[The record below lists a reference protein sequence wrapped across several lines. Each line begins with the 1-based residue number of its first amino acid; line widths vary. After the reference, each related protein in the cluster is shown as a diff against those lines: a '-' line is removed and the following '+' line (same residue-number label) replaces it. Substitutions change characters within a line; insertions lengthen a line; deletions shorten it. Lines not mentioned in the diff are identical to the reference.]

1 MWAALNDTTIGPAVK
16 DYCSGNPILKEQVME
31 KFGPILNWNTDSVT
45 SMAGLFNNID
55 CQGEASPPI
64 YFWNTEKVVSMRN
77 MFSGSTF
84 DGPLLYIWN
93 VRNVKDMSNMFLG
106 SSFNQPI
113 GDWDTG

>member
-1 MWAALNDTTIGPAVK
+1 
-16 DYCSGNPILKEQVME
+16 
-31 KFGPILNWNTDSVT
+31 
-45 SMAGLFNNID
+45 
-55 CQGEASPPI
+55 
-64 YFWNTEKVVSMRN
+64 

>member
-55 CQGEASPPI
+55 CQ
-64 YFWNTEKVVSMRN
+64 
-77 MFSGSTF
+77 
-84 DGPLLYIWN
+84 
-93 VRNVKDMSNMFLG
+93 
-106 SSFNQPI
+106 
-113 GDWDTG
+113 